1 MKNLTVKTRRRASL
15 AIAIFLQFIGMSCLF
30 LCGMFA
36 SKCYHDFSASYL
48 ITSIIMGVIGFA
60 GQSASS
66 SVVHYAKKLKAK
78 HREEITLLD
87 PISNK

>member
-1 MKNLTVKTRRRASL
+1 MKNFTVKTRRRASL

-66 SVVHYAKKLKAK
+66 SVVHYAKKLKVK
-78 HREEITLLD
+78 HREEVTLLD
-87 PISNK
+87 HVNNK